1 LGNYERYY
9 FRFNICFVFDAS
21 ADLSCY
27 EPIVRKVNRVLTACE
42 EESSFLS
49 SPETSF
55 KIHAILEQLYEDLN
69 SYSETSIPIDNFN
82 SIELK
87 IFPFYPNPPPVKDW
101 MVPVA
106 LIRFDNI
113 MEQNWDLTMAKVR
126 SLQPSS
132 VRLRTTTRFANTSMA
147 PTT

>member
-1 LGNYERYY
+1 M
-9 FRFNICFVFDAS
+9 
-21 ADLSCY
+21 
-27 EPIVRKVNRVLTACE
+27 K

-49 SPETSF
+49 APETSF

-69 SYSETSIPIDNFN
+69 SYSETSIQIDNFN

-87 IFPFYPNPPPVKDW
+87 IFPFYPNPPPVHDW

-106 LIRFDNI
+106 LIRFENI

-126 SLQPSS
+126 SLHQPST
-132 VRLRTTTRFANTSMA
+132 VLIADNH
-147 PTT
+147 